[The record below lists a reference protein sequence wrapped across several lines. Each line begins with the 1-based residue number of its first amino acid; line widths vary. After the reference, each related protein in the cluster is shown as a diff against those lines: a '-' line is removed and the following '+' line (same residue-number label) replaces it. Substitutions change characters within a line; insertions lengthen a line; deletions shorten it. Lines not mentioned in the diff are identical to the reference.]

1 MTTTY
6 RARPTYRALSI
17 RQPWAWA
24 ITDGGKTVEN
34 RDWLRC
40 LYRGPLLIHASKGGT
55 RREYADAVESIAAM
69 RADLGLPPLPVPEL
83 ELLPRGFLVG
93 VMRIV
98 GVDEHPSHFHGRPFK
113 GFAVAGAL
121 GLRLAD
127 AESLEPIPCKG
138 ALGLFEVPA
147 DLLLGTPYVE
157 AWARL
162 AERPPPVHHDEIVQ
176 AEEVRH
182 G

>member
-55 RREYADAVESIAAM
+55 NREYADAVESIAAM

-98 GVDEHPSHFHGRPFK
+98 GVDEP
-113 GFAVAGAL
+113 VAGAL

-127 AESLEPIPCKG
+127 ARPLEPIPCKG

-162 AERPPPVHHDEIVQ
+162 AE
-176 AEEVRH
+176 VRH
-182 G
+182 A